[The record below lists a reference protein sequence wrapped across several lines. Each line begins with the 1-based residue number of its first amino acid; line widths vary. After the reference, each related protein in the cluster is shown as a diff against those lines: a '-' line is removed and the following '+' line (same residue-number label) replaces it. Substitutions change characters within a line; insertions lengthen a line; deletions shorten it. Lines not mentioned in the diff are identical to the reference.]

1 MQIFSALSHAH
12 LWVVGVVIAAI
23 VFIYLR
29 QFVLPAWRLRRVLAQ
44 AIAYLDA
51 LQSQDSVAAKEGLER
66 DGALSGSLAPLWARY
81 ARTLQLV
88 TAAPDDGA
96 LGLARAN
103 ANRLSKRFFS
113 CVNASAGLQHMDL
126 TAIERLIEK
135 DADMARLWAEYN
147 QALEVLGRLESGT
160 QSVARAWQ
168 ATSPAEHFFGEQL
181 VVDSPLRADFFR
193 HVPGILTGLGILGTF
208 VGLILALLQFDVT
221 DPEQVQAQ
229 LSALVQTVG
238 QAFQVSAVAIAL
250 AMLFTWVEKALLSAR
265 YRQAEQLQHALD
277 SIFWPRGG
285 TEQIERLTQ
294 AAEMQTALSFKL
306 LAELRQQ
313 RSAKP

>member
-12 LWVVGVVIAAI
+12 LWVVGAVIAAI

-51 LQSQDSVAAKEGLER
+51 LQSQDSVVAKEGLER

-126 TAIERLIEK
+126 AAIERLIEK

-313 RSAKP
+313 RNAKP

>member
-1 MQIFSALSHAH
+1 MQIFSAFSHVH
-12 LWVVGVVIAAI
+12 LWVVGVLIAAI

-66 DGALSGSLAPLWARY
+66 DGAMSGSLAPLWARY

-103 ANRLSKRFFS
+103 TNRLSKKFFS
-113 CVNASAGLQHMDL
+113 GVNASAGLQHMDL
-126 TAIERLIEK
+126 AAIERLIEK

-168 ATSPAEHFFGEQL
+168 ATSPAEHFFGEQM

-208 VGLILALLQFDVT
+208 VGLISALLQFDVT

-313 RSAKP
+313 RNAKP